1 MKINIADVK
10 YKVVALLQDG
20 TSLDLSNLVQG
31 LSWGKSC
38 GEFAAKAE
46 MEIAQTK
53 IDKGYIHQLLPL
65 CTVMYIFADTGNG
78 WQEMFRGSVWDWRY
92 RSALEEQKTSLVVYD
107 RSHYLTK
114 SKDNSYYSAGQ
125 TTKAV
130 IEDICG
136 RWGVGLT
143 YDYDSITHEKIKY
156 SSQSIADQIENTLNE
171 ANKKL
176 GKNSVIYMKEDM
188 LYIKKKGQNE
198 TIFRFTSKENTI
210 DTDMRMNMDT
220 LVTKVI
226 ICGNSP
232 EDGVAPTL
240 KSQEGDTRYG
250 VLQEIVTKSTN
261 TSLADAEKEAAE
273 LLTERGKPEQTIE
286 VNAPDVPTLLIGDKV
301 MISAGNLNTYFII
314 IGIMHYP
321 DSKRMTMQ
329 LEYAK

>member
-10 YKVVALLQDG
+10 YKLVALLQDG
-20 TSLDLSNLVQG
+20 STLDLTNLVTG
-31 LSWGKSC
+31 LSWGKSK

-65 CTVMYIFADTGNG
+65 CTVMYIFSDTGSG
-78 WQEMFRGSVWDWRY
+78 WEEVFRGSIWDWRY
-92 RSALEEQKTSLVVYD
+92 RSGLEEQKTSLVVYD

-125 TTKAV
+125 TTQAV
-130 IEDICG
+130 EEDICKK
-136 RWGVGLT
+136 WGVTLE
-143 YDYDSITHEKIKY
+143 YSYDSITHEKIRY
-156 SSQSIADQIENTLNE
+156 SSQPIADQIENTLNE

-176 GKNSVIYMKEDM
+176 GKNSVIYMKKDT
-188 LYIKKKGQNE
+188 LYIAKKGQNE
-198 TIFRFTSKENTI
+198 TVFRFTAKENTI
-210 DTDMRMNMDT
+210 DTDMRMTMDS
-220 LVTKVI
+220 LVTKVV

-240 KSQEGDTRYG
+240 KSVEGSTQYG
-250 VLQEIVTKSTN
+250 VLQEIVTKGTN

-273 LLTERGKPEQTIE
+273 LLRERGKPEQTIE
-286 VNAPDVPTLLIGDKV
+286 IDAPDVPILMIGDKV
-301 MISAGNLNTYFII
+301 MVSAGNLNTYFII
-314 IGIMHYP
+314 LGIMHYP
-321 DSKRMTMQ
+321 DSKRMTLQ